1 MKLEINSRRKAE
13 KNHKY
18 VEINNTLLSN
28 QGVKEKIKREIKI
41 ILKQMKTKHVLAK
54 PSFTLLPD
62 YYENETRDETMF
74 L

>member
-1 MKLEINSRRKAE
+1 MKLEINSTRKAE

-41 ILKQMKTKHVLAK
+41 ILKQMKTKHTHTYGMQQK
-54 PSFTLLPD
+54 
-62 YYENETRDETMF
+62 
-74 L
+74 